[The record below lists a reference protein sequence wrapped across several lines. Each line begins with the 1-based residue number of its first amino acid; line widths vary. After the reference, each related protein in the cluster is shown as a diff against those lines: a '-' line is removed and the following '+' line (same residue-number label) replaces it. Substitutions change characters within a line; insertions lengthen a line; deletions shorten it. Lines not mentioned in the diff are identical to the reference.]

1 MGGVGQPDAA
11 DAMDAVRTPAPAAE
25 KKDPSSASG
34 GKPRKA
40 TRAEEFATFLRRD
53 EEKELLRFSTA
64 GSVDDGKSTLIGR
77 LLVDSKGVYDDQ
89 LASVRNAR
97 SSQAAGTVDFALL
110 TDGLRAEREQ
120 GITIDVAYRYF
131 ATPKRKFIIADT
143 PGHEQY
149 TRNMATGA
157 STANLAIVLVD
168 ARHGVLAQ
176 TRRHAFI
183 ASLLGTPHIVVAV
196 NKMDLVDWRQPVFEA
211 IEEEFTR
218 FAAQLPACD
227 LHFIPISALRGDNVV
242 RKSPHM
248 PWFQGES
255 LLHHLENVHIASDR
269 NLMEMRFPVQC
280 VIRPDQNF
288 RGYAGQV
295 ALGTLTPGDPV
306 MVLPSGRTSRI
317 KSISTFD
324 GDLPKAFAP
333 LSVTVCLEDELDI
346 GRGDMLVHPSH
357 APQVTRTVDARLVW
371 MSQTPLDPRR
381 EYIVKHTT
389 QEVAARVRAI
399 RYRVDVNTLEK
410 QAATELRL
418 NDIGAAVIE
427 TRKPLFVDPYR
438 RNRATG
444 AFIIIDPLSNETVA
458 AGMITGR
465 PAHESNQ
472 PAMLAAGRV
481 TPAERHARTG
491 HLAAAVWVS
500 RGPETASRLERALFD
515 SGAMVVTLEAAR
527 EGDLLPRLVETALAA
542 GLIVLCAAAADSS
555 APPAEL
561 RDIAGPD
568 RFLEFN
574 GGAAESAGLLLEMQ
588 QRGILRRE

>member
-1 MGGVGQPDAA
+1 MCAIGQPDGAGAA
-11 DAMDAVRTPAPAAE
+11 FAAAE
-25 KKDPSSASG
+25 KKGASPAAG
-34 GKPRKA
+34 AKPRKA
-40 TRAEEFATFLRRD
+40 ARTEDFATFLRRD

-77 LLVDSKGVYDDQ
+77 LLFDSKGVYEDQ
-89 LASVRNAR
+89 LASVRRAR

-131 ATPKRKFIIADT
+131 ATPRRKFIIADT

-183 ASLLGTPHIVVAV
+183 ASLLGTPHIVVAI
-196 NKMDLVDWRQPVFEA
+196 NKMDLVDWRQSVFEA
-211 IEEEFTR
+211 IEAEFTR

-227 LHFIPISALRGDNVV
+227 LHFIPISALLGDNVV
-242 RKSPHM
+242 EKSPHM
-248 PWFQGES
+248 PWFRGES

-269 NLMEMRFPVQC
+269 NLMEMRFPVQY

-295 ALGTLTPGDPV
+295 ASGTLTPGDSV

-346 GRGDMLVHPSH
+346 SRGSMLVHPSH
-357 APQVTRTVDARLVW
+357 APQVTRTLDARLVW

-381 EYIVKHTT
+381 EYLVKHTT

-399 RYRVDVNTLEK
+399 RYRVNVNTLEK
-410 QAATELRL
+410 QPATELCL

-444 AFIIIDPLSNETVA
+444 AFILIDPLSNETVA

-465 PAHESNQ
+465 PAHEGGQS
-472 PAMLAAGRV
+472 AMYSAGRV
-481 TPAERHARTG
+481 TPSERHARTG
-491 HLAAAVWVS
+491 HLAAAVWVPQ
-500 RGPETASRLERALFD
+500 GAEAAIRLERSLFD
-515 SGAMVVTLEAAR
+515 SGAMVLMLDAAR
-527 EGDLLPRLVETALAA
+527 EGDLLPRLAEIALSA
-542 GLIVLCAAAADSS
+542 GLIVLCAAPADSPE
-555 APPAEL
+555 PPAQL
-561 RDIAGPD
+561 REIAGPD
-568 RFLEFN
+568 RFLEFA
-574 GGAAESAGLLLEMQ
+574 GEPPALLAELE
-588 QRGILRRE
+588 QRGILRRDWPR

>member
-1 MGGVGQPDAA
+1 MSGAGGPAGQPDATRAATASAIVKA
-11 DAMDAVRTPAPAAE
+11 DPPAA
-25 KKDPSSASG
+25 AS
-34 GKPRKA
+34 GKPRKI
-40 TRAEEFATFLRRD
+40 RSAEDFAAFLRRD

-77 LLVDSKGVYDDQ
+77 LLFDSKGVYEDQ
-89 LASVRNAR
+89 LASVRKAR
-97 SSQAAGTVDFALL
+97 SSQALGAIDFALL

-131 ATPKRKFIIADT
+131 ATPRRKFIIADT

-168 ARHGVLAQ
+168 ARHGVLPQ

-196 NKMDLVDWRQPVFEA
+196 NKMDLVEWSKSVFEA
-211 IEEEFTR
+211 IEAEFTR

-227 LHFIPISALRGDNVV
+227 LHFIPISALLGDNVV
-242 RKSPHM
+242 EKSRRM

-255 LLHHLENVHIASDR
+255 LLHHLETVHIASDR
-269 NLMEMRFPVQC
+269 NLTEMRFPVQY
-280 VIRPDQNF
+280 VIRPDQSF
-288 RGYAGQV
+288 RGNAGQV
-295 ALGTLTPGDPV
+295 ASGTLAPGDPV
-306 MVLPSGRTSRI
+306 MVLPSGRTSRV
-317 KSISTFD
+317 KSITTFD

-346 GRGDMLVHPSH
+346 SRGDMLVHPSH
-357 APQVTRTVDARLVW
+357 APHVARTIDARLVW

-381 EYIVKHTT
+381 EYLVKHTT
-389 QEVAARVRAI
+389 QEVAAWVRAI
-399 RYRVDVNTLEK
+399 RYRINVNTLEK
-410 QAATELRL
+410 QETGELRL

-444 AFIIIDPLSNETVA
+444 AFIVIDPLSNETVA

-465 PAHESNQ
+465 PAHESAQ
-472 PAMLAAGRV
+472 APMAAAGRV
-481 TPAERHARTG
+481 TPAERHARIG
-491 HLAAAVWVS
+491 HRAAAVWVT
-500 RGPETASRLERALFD
+500 GGMQVADRLERVLFD
-515 SGAMVVTLEAAR
+515 AGAMVLVLDAAR
-527 EGDLLPRLVETALAA
+527 EGDLLPRLAETALAA
-542 GLIVLCAAAADSS
+542 GLIVICAAAPGAT
-555 APPAEL
+555 APPAKLREL
-561 RDIAGPD
+561 AGAD
-568 RFLEFN
+568 CFLEYS
-574 GGAAESAGLLLEMQ
+574 GGSEEAAGLLIEIA

>member
-1 MGGVGQPDAA
+1 MSAVGPLAGQSGAAGAARAPIPVAGRKDLSLVIGGEPPVAA
-11 DAMDAVRTPAPAAE
+11 
-25 KKDPSSASG
+25 
-34 GKPRKA
+34 
-40 TRAEEFATFLRRD
+40 RAEAFATFLRHD

-77 LLVDSKGVYDDQ
+77 LLFDSKGVYEDQ
-89 LASVRNAR
+89 LASVLKAR
-97 SSQAAGTVDFALL
+97 SSQVTGTMDFALL

-196 NKMDLVDWRQPVFEA
+196 NKMDLVDWRQRVFEG
-211 IEEEFTR
+211 IEEDFTR

-227 LHFIPISALRGDNVV
+227 LHFIPISALLGDNVV
-242 RKSPHM
+242 EKSPNM

-295 ALGTLTPGDPV
+295 ASGTLTPGDAV

-317 KSISTFD
+317 KSISTYD

-346 GRGDMLVHPSH
+346 SRGDMLVHPSH

-371 MSQTPLDPRR
+371 MSQTPLDERR
-381 EYIVKHTT
+381 EYLVKHTT
-389 QEVAARVRAI
+389 QEVKARVRAI

-410 QAATELRL
+410 QEANELRL

-444 AFIIIDPLSNETVA
+444 AFILIDPVSNETVA

-465 PAHESNQ
+465 PAHESGQ
-472 PAMLAAGRV
+472 PALMPADRV

-491 HLAAAVWVS
+491 HLAAAVWVTQ
-500 RGPETASRLERALFD
+500 GLEVASRLERTLFD
-515 SGAMVVTLEAAR
+515 AGAMVLVLDAAQ
-527 EGDLLPRLVETALAA
+527 EGDLLPRLVEIALTA
-542 GLIVLCAAAADSS
+542 GMIVLCAAAVDDIV
-555 APPAEL
+555 PAAGL
-561 RDIAGPD
+561 REFGLD
-568 RFLEFN
+568 RFLEFS
-574 GGAAESAGLLLEMQ
+574 GGEGESATLLVELE

>member
-1 MGGVGQPDAA
+1 MSALGQPDA
-11 DAMDAVRTPAPAAE
+11 VGAARVPVAAAG
-25 KKDPSSASG
+25 KKDASPSAG
-34 GKPRKA
+34 AKPRKA
-40 TRAEEFATFLRRD
+40 AQTEDFATFLRRD

-77 LLVDSKGVYDDQ
+77 LLFDSKGVYEDQ
-89 LASVRNAR
+89 LASVRR
-97 SSQAAGTVDFALL
+97 PRTSQAAGTVDFALL

-131 ATPKRKFIIADT
+131 ATPRRKFIIADT

-168 ARHGVLAQ
+168 ARHGVLPQ

-183 ASLLGTPHIVVAV
+183 ASLLGTPHIVVAI
-196 NKMDLVDWRQPVFEA
+196 NKMDLVEWRQKVFET

-227 LHFIPISALRGDNVV
+227 LHFIPISALLGDNVV
-242 RKSPHM
+242 EKSRHM

-295 ALGTLTPGDPV
+295 ASGILTPGDAV
-306 MVLPSGRTSRI
+306 MVLPSGRTSRV

-346 GRGDMLVHPSH
+346 SRGSMLVHPSH
-357 APQVTRTVDARLVW
+357 APQVTRTLDARLVW

-381 EYIVKHTT
+381 EYLVKHTT

-399 RYRVDVNTLEK
+399 RYRVNVNTLEK
-410 QAATELRL
+410 QDATELCL

-438 RNRATG
+438 RNRSTG
-444 AFIIIDPLSNETVA
+444 AFILIDPISNETVA

-465 PAHESNQ
+465 PAHESGQ
-472 PAMLAAGRV
+472 PGMANAGRV
-481 TPAERHARTG
+481 TPAERHARSG

-500 RGPETASRLERALFD
+500 QGVDAASRLERSLFD
-515 SGAMVVTLEAAR
+515 AGAIVLVLDAAR
-527 EGDLLPRLVETALAA
+527 EGALLPRLVETALSA
-542 GLIVLCAAAADSS
+542 GLIVLCAAAADSP
-555 APPAEL
+555 APPAPIREL
-561 RDIAGPD
+561 AGPD
-568 RFLEFN
+568 RFLEFS
-574 GGAAESAGLLLEMQ
+574 GEPAALLAEME
-588 QRGILRRE
+588 QRGILRRDWPR

>member
-1 MGGVGQPDAA
+1 MGTAGQP
-11 DAMDAVRTPAPAAE
+11 DAVRTPVAAAE
-25 KKDPSSASG
+25 KREAVSAGSTR
-34 GKPRKA
+34 PRKA
-40 TRAEEFATFLRRD
+40 ARAEDFETFLRRD

-77 LLVDSKGVYDDQ
+77 LLYDSKGVYEDQ
-89 LASVRNAR
+89 LASVRR
-97 SSQAAGTVDFALL
+97 PRTSHAAGTVDFALL

-131 ATPKRKFIIADT
+131 ATPRRKFIIADT

-168 ARHGVLAQ
+168 ARHGVLPQ

-196 NKMDLVDWRQPVFEA
+196 NKMDLVEWRQPVFEA

-227 LHFIPISALRGDNVV
+227 LHFIPISALLGDNVV
-242 RKSPHM
+242 AKSAHM
-248 PWFQGES
+248 PWFHGES
-255 LLHHLENVHIASDR
+255 LLDHLESVHIASDR
-269 NLMEMRFPVQC
+269 NLMEMRFPVQY

-295 ALGTLTPGDPV
+295 ASGTLTPGDPV
-306 MVLPSGRTSRI
+306 LALPSGRTSRI

-346 GRGDMLVHPSH
+346 SRGSMLVHPSH
-357 APQVTRTVDARLVW
+357 APQVTRTLDARLVW

-381 EYIVKHTT
+381 EYLVKHTT
-389 QEVAARVRAI
+389 QEVVARVRAI

-410 QAATELRL
+410 QAAGELRL
-418 NDIGAAVIE
+418 NEIGAAVIE

-444 AFIIIDPLSNETVA
+444 AFIVIDPLSNETVA

-465 PAHESNQ
+465 PARESEQ
-472 PAMLAAGRV
+472 PAMMTGGRV
-481 TPAERHARTG
+481 TPAERHARSG
-491 HLAAAVWVS
+491 HLAAAVWVPQ
-500 RGPETASRLERALFD
+500 GVEAAVRLERALFD
-515 SGAMVVTLEAAR
+515 AGAMALMLDAAR
-527 EGDLLPRLVETALAA
+527 EGELLPRLVETALSA
-542 GLIVLCAAAADSS
+542 GLIVVCAASADNPT
-555 APPAEL
+555 PPAQIREL
-561 RDIAGPD
+561 AGHD
-568 RFLEFN
+568 RFLEFS
-574 GGAAESAGLLLEMQ
+574 GSSGEHAGLLIEME
-588 QRGILRRE
+588 QRGILRREPGR

>member
-1 MGGVGQPDAA
+1 
-11 DAMDAVRTPAPAAE
+11 
-25 KKDPSSASG
+25 
-34 GKPRKA
+34 
-40 TRAEEFATFLRRD
+40 
-53 EEKELLRFSTA
+53 
-64 GSVDDGKSTLIGR
+64 
-77 LLVDSKGVYDDQ
+77 
-89 LASVRNAR
+89 
-97 SSQAAGTVDFALL
+97 
-110 TDGLRAEREQ
+110 
-120 GITIDVAYRYF
+120 
-131 ATPKRKFIIADT
+131 
-143 PGHEQY
+143 
-149 TRNMATGA
+149 MATGA

-196 NKMDLVDWRQPVFEA
+196 NKMDLVDWREPVFEA

-227 LHFIPISALRGDNVV
+227 LHFIPISALLGDNVV
-242 RKSPHM
+242 QKSPHM

-295 ALGTLTPGDPV
+295 ASGTLTPGDPV

-346 GRGDMLVHPSH
+346 SRGDMLVHPSH
-357 APQVTRTVDARLVW
+357 APQVTRTIDARLVW

-389 QEVAARVRAI
+389 QEVAARVRTI

-410 QAATELRL
+410 QEATELSL
-418 NDIGAAVIE
+418 NDIGAAVID

-444 AFIIIDPLSNETVA
+444 AFIVIDPLSNETVA

-465 PAHESNQ
+465 PAHESGQ

-491 HLAAAVWVS
+491 HLAAAVWVEQ
-500 RGPETASRLERALFD
+500 GMETASRLERALFD
-515 SGAMVVTLEAAR
+515 AGAMVLVLEAAR

-542 GLIVLCAAAADSS
+542 GLIVLCAAGADSPAPS
-555 APPAEL
+555 AQL
-561 RDIAGPD
+561 REIAGPD
-568 RFLEFN
+568 RFLEFA
-574 GGAAESAGLLLEMQ
+574 GAAGESAGLLLEMA

>member
-1 MGGVGQPDAA
+1 MSGAGPLAGQPDAA
-11 DAMDAVRTPAPAAE
+11 STAQAPASTAARN
-25 KKDPSSASG
+25 DPPAAG
-34 GKPRKA
+34 GKPRKI
-40 TRAEEFATFLRRD
+40 RSAEDFVAFLRRD

-77 LLVDSKGVYDDQ
+77 LLFDSKGVYEDQ
-89 LASVRNAR
+89 LASVRKAR
-97 SSQAAGTVDFALL
+97 SSQALGAIDFALL

-168 ARHGVLAQ
+168 ARHGVLPQ

-196 NKMDLVDWRQPVFEA
+196 NKMDLVDWSARVFDA
-211 IEEEFTR
+211 IEGEFTR

-227 LHFIPISALRGDNVV
+227 LHFIPISALLGDNVV
-242 RKSPHM
+242 EKSRRM

-255 LLHHLENVHIASDR
+255 LLHHLETVHIASDR
-269 NLMEMRFPVQC
+269 NLTEMRFPVQY
-280 VIRPDQNF
+280 VIRPDQSF

-295 ALGTLTPGDPV
+295 ASGTLAPGDPV

-317 KSISTFD
+317 KSITTFD

-333 LSVTVCLEDELDI
+333 LSVTVCLEDELDVS
-346 GRGDMLVHPSH
+346 RGDMLVHPSH
-357 APQVTRTVDARLVW
+357 APHVTRTIDARLVW

-399 RYRVDVNTLEK
+399 RYRIDVNTLEK
-410 QAATELRL
+410 QGTGDLGL

-444 AFIIIDPLSNETVA
+444 AFIVIDPLSNETVA

-465 PAHESNQ
+465 PAHESGQ
-472 PAMLAAGRV
+472 AAMAAGGRV
-481 TPAERHARTG
+481 TPAERHGRTG
-491 HLAAAVWVS
+491 HLAAAVWVTQGVEAAE
-500 RGPETASRLERALFD
+500 RVERALFD
-515 SGAMVVTLEAAR
+515 AGALTLVLDAAR
-527 EGDLLPRLVETALAA
+527 EGDLLPRLAETALAA
-542 GLIVLCAAAADSS
+542 GLIVICAAAPGAT
-555 APPAEL
+555 APPVEL
-561 RDIAGPD
+561 RELAGAD
-568 RFLEFN
+568 RFLEYS
-574 GGAAESAGLLLEMQ
+574 GDAEEAAGLALEMA

>member
-1 MGGVGQPDAA
+1 MSAVGPLAGDSGAA
-11 DAMDAVRTPAPAAE
+11 GAARAPVPAGRKDLTLVVGAEPAA
-25 KKDPSSASG
+25 A
-34 GKPRKA
+34 
-40 TRAEEFATFLRRD
+40 RAEAFATFLRHD

-77 LLVDSKGVYDDQ
+77 LLFDSKGVYEDQ
-89 LASVRNAR
+89 LASVLKAR
-97 SSQAAGTVDFALL
+97 SSQVTGTMDFALL

-196 NKMDLVDWRQPVFEA
+196 NKMDLVDWNQKIFEK

-227 LHFIPISALRGDNVV
+227 LHFIPISALLGDNVV
-242 RKSPHM
+242 EKSPNM

-295 ALGTLTPGDPV
+295 ASGTLTPGESV
-306 MVLPSGRTSRI
+306 MVLPSGRTSRV

-346 GRGDMLVHPSH
+346 SRGDMLVHPSH
-357 APQVTRTVDARLVW
+357 APQVTRTIDARLVW
-371 MSQTPLDPRR
+371 MSQTPLDERR
-381 EYIVKHTT
+381 EYLVKHTT
-389 QEVAARVRAI
+389 QEVKARVRAI
-399 RYRVDVNTLEK
+399 RYRIDVNTLEK
-410 QAATELRL
+410 QEANELRL

-438 RNRATG
+438 RNRSTG
-444 AFIIIDPLSNETVA
+444 AFIVIDPVSNETVA
-458 AGMITGR
+458 AGMVTGR
-465 PAHESNQ
+465 PAHETSQ
-472 PAMLAAGRV
+472 QTSMPAASV
-481 TPAERHARTG
+481 TPAERHARSG
-491 HLAAAVWVS
+491 HLAAAIWVAQ
-500 RGPETASRLERALFD
+500 GAEVASRLERALFD
-515 SGAMVVTLEAAR
+515 AGAMALMLDASR
-527 EGDLLPRLVETALAA
+527 EGDVLPRLVEIGLSA
-542 GLIVLCAAAADSS
+542 GLIVLCAADADSL
-555 APPAEL
+555 PVTPRLREL
-561 RDIAGPD
+561 AGAD
-568 RFLEFN
+568 RFLEFS
-574 GGAAESAGLLLEMQ
+574 GGAGDSGSLLMELE

>member
-1 MGGVGQPDAA
+1 MNVGGPLPGEPDAA
-11 DAMDAVRTPAPAAE
+11 STQGTPAPAAGAKE
-25 KKDPSSASG
+25 PSVVIGGRPRGVARAAAFAS
-34 GKPRKA
+34 
-40 TRAEEFATFLRRD
+40 FLRHD

-77 LLVDSKGVYDDQ
+77 LLFDSKGVYEDQ
-89 LASVRNAR
+89 VASVLKAR
-97 SSQAAGTVDFALL
+97 SSQTDGTMDFALL

-131 ATPKRKFIIADT
+131 ATPRRKFIIADT

-196 NKMDLVDWRQPVFEA
+196 NKMDLVDWRQRVFEA
-211 IEEEFTR
+211 IEDEFTR

-227 LHFIPISALRGDNVV
+227 LHFIPISALLGDNVV
-242 RKSPHM
+242 EKSPHM

-255 LLHHLENVHIASDR
+255 LLHHLETVHIASDR
-269 NLMEMRFPVQC
+269 NLMEMRFPVQH

-295 ALGTLTPGDPV
+295 ASGTLTPGDPV

-346 GRGDMLVHPSH
+346 SRGDMLVHPSH
-357 APQVTRTVDARLVW
+357 APQVARTIDARLVW
-371 MSQTPLDPRR
+371 MSQTPLDQRR

-389 QEVAARVRAI
+389 QEVAARVRTI
-399 RYRVDVNTLEK
+399 RYRVDVNTLERH
-410 QAATELRL
+410 QAGELCL

-444 AFIIIDPLSNETVA
+444 AFILIDPLSNETVA

-465 PAHESNQ
+465 PAHESGQ
-472 PAMLAAGRV
+472 RPMMAAGRV

-491 HLAAAVWVS
+491 HTAAAIWVTQ
-500 RGPETASRLERALFD
+500 GAEAAGALERALFD
-515 SGAMVVTLEAAR
+515 GGAMVLVLEAAR
-527 EGDLLPRLVETALAA
+527 EGDLLPHLVETALAA
-542 GLIVLCAAAADSS
+542 GLIVLCAADSP
-555 APPAEL
+555 APPAQL
-561 RDIAGPD
+561 REIAGPD
-568 RFLEFN
+568 RFLEFS
-574 GGAAESAGLLLEMQ
+574 GGAGECAGLLLEMS